1 MVNLRLNTRMQ
12 KRLKVKIK
20 YSVFIWR
27 KYFVEL
33 LRVTSNFN
41 WFDVGCHISV
51 FLNLFYSSQIICDF
65 LFLIFLL
72 YDYTFDR
79 MSKYSVEIKKEILK
93 CLIRVIVYRE
103 FSIFIV
109 SIILLK

>member
-1 MVNLRLNTRMQ
+1 MVNLHLNTLMQ

-33 LRVTSNFN
+33 RVTSNFN

-51 FLNLFYSSQIICDF
+51 SLNLFYSSQIICNF
-65 LFLIFLL
+65 SFLIFLL

-79 MSKYSVEIKKEILK
+79 MSKYSVETKKEILK
-93 CLIRVIVYRE
+93 YLIYAIVYRE